1 MVSTSV
7 DALAQAAFAS
17 SESIFA
23 VDSPSSHLSQA
34 IERLG
39 DNYTISNQSP
49 AVTTLQANADPFH
62 KVQESAAAN
71 KDLTSVLATSDALL
85 PAIPHLFKIASQR
98 SAVVVHVETK
108 ERESESHHSN
118 ISNGAAKTGF
128 VPSHADLMAVRQT
141 GFAILTSDNAQ
152 TAFDLA
158 LVAQAAAVQ
167 TSTPFLNATSPSA
180 AKGDKVVLDH
190 QKVAPA
196 LVSELDLAQHK
207 ERQTAVSEI
216 SLSSLYLNPTP
227 AAAADA
233 AVDTP
238 STAVAAAATPEE
250 IYNKVEE
257 LLVTLQKHTGR
268 AYRPIDYQGNESSF
282 FCSICTLIVH
292 HRGTGARSE
301 ETSTL
306 MATEMQSSRTAKSNA
321 QMTNLLDASFSTHK
335 TRGGE
340 KRSVTR
346 RVTHHVFLP
355 S

>member
-1 MVSTSV
+1 MVSASV

-23 VDSPSSHLSQA
+23 IDSPSSHPSRT
-34 IERLG
+34 IEHLG
-39 DNYTISNQSP
+39 DKYTISNQSP
-49 AVTTLQANADPFH
+49 TVTILQANADPFH

-71 KDLTSVLATSDALL
+71 KDLTAVLATSDVLL

-98 SAVVVHVETK
+98 SAVAVHVETK
-108 ERESESHHSN
+108 ERESESHHTN
-118 ISNGAAKTGF
+118 ISNGATKTGF

-167 TSTPFLNATSPSA
+167 TSTPFLNAANASA
-180 AKGDKVVLDH
+180 SKSDKVVLDH

-196 LVSELDLAQHK
+196 LISEQDLAAHK
-207 ERQTAVSEI
+207 ERQAAVSEI

-227 AAAADA
+227 AADA
-233 AVDTP
+233 AADTP
-238 STAVAAAATPEE
+238 STAAAAAATPEE

-268 AYRPIDYQGNESSF
+268 AYRPIEYQGNESLF
-282 FCSICTLIVH
+282 FFVSIC
-292 HRGTGARSE
+292 
-301 ETSTL
+301 
-306 MATEMQSSRTAKSNA
+306 
-321 QMTNLLDASFSTHK
+321 D
-335 TRGGE
+335 
-340 KRSVTR
+340 
-346 RVTHHVFLP
+346 
-355 S
+355 